1 MVIICDYPLSKCTF
15 GYFNL
20 LDGAT
25 FGWIVLNSLATNGDF
40 VARLLAFSEVVKSS
54 CFFLQKREINVGK
67 STTTDHY
74 CNVFFQGNW
83 VSHLFKWA
91 NWFSQINHFFV
102 WFSPNMF
109 SPTATNPAQTAVL
122 QGENHWIRSSRTN
135 CEFVYRPMGNDPSP
149 RENITEGIHNSQD

>member
-1 MVIICDYPLSKCTF
+1 MYFYVLFGHYMLLYGCYMVIICDYPLSKCTF

-67 STTTDHY
+67 STTTDQY

-91 NWFSQINHFFV
+91 NWFSQINHFFCLIFAKHV
-102 WFSPNMF
+102 QPN
-109 SPTATNPAQTAVL
+109 SHQSSANSCPAGRKSLDTIEPNKLRVRLPTH
-122 QGENHWIRSSRTN
+122 G
-135 CEFVYRPMGNDPSP
+135 
-149 RENITEGIHNSQD
+149 